1 MGYAGGEH
9 PDPTYHDLGDHTEA
23 FQLDFDNERVSYRE
37 LLDGFWKAHNPHRGS
52 YGRQYMAAVF
62 CQTAA
67 HAQQAA
73 ESRARLAEQTGR
85 EVSTVVVPDARF
97 YLAEDYHQ
105 KYHLRHSPLM
115 SELEHLSPRDFVE
128 SPVAAR
134 LNGFVAGHGTAALLD
149 REIASYGL
157 TPAGN
162 QLLARLVR

>member
-23 FQLDFDNERVSYRE
+23 FQLDFDPAIVSYHE
-37 LLDGFWKAHNPHRGS
+37 LLELFWKAHNPHRGS
-52 YGRQYMAAVF
+52 YGRQYMVAVL
-62 CQTAA
+62 CQSTA
-67 HAQQAA
+67 HAEQAA
-73 ESRARLAEQTGR
+73 QSRARIAEQTGR

-97 YLAEDYHQ
+97 YLAEGYHQ

-115 SELEHLSPRDFVE
+115 SELEHLSPHDFVE
-128 SPVAAR
+128 STVAAR

-149 REIASYGL
+149 REIAGYGL
-157 TPAGN
+157 SSANN